1 MIKIQLILIVSII
14 ITLFIIA
21 FTDDYLN
28 ESIVSLLKLLFYI
41 LFGTFTILIIYTYIK
56 ENNKS
61 DNYREEW

>member
-1 MIKIQLILIVSII
+1 MIKIQWTLIVSII

-28 ESIVSLLKLLFYI
+28 ESIISLLKLLFYI
-41 LFGTFTILIIYTYIK
+41 LFGAFAILIMYTSIR

-61 DNYREEW
+61 DNYTEEW

>member
-1 MIKIQLILIVSII
+1 MIKIQWTLIVSII

-28 ESIVSLLKLLFYI
+28 ESIISLLKLLFYI
-41 LFGTFTILIIYTYIK
+41 LFGAFAILIMYTCIR

-61 DNYREEW
+61 DNYTEEW

>member
-1 MIKIQLILIVSII
+1 MIKIQWTLIASII

-28 ESIVSLLKLLFYI
+28 ESIISLLKLLFYI
-41 LFGTFTILIIYTYIK
+41 LFGAFAALIMYTYIR

-61 DNYREEW
+61 DNYTEEW

>member
-1 MIKIQLILIVSII
+1 MIKIQWTLIASII

-28 ESIVSLLKLLFYI
+28 ESIISLLKLLFYI
-41 LFGTFTILIIYTYIK
+41 LFGAFAALIMYTCIR

-61 DNYREEW
+61 DNYTEEW

>member
-41 LFGTFTILIIYTYIK
+41 LFGTFTILIIYAYIK
-56 ENNKS
+56 ENNRS
-61 DNYREEW
+61 DNYTEEW